1 MLYCASSV
9 QGRPAGSPASSRLQD
24 PHDSSALVE
33 GMRHLSVHVAF
44 KYWGR
49 CNAAAF
55 SELEAC
61 TLAQADSYH
70 AAPSPFVTAASASK
84 AVQLVESKPVSVSQQ
99 VTIAFTRVHE
109 RVIVCACETMHGVVA
124 AHASRLD
131 PSQATAII
139 GLVWALLMCSLFGS
153 ADHVHVWYA
162 KF

>member
-1 MLYCASSV
+1 MLYCASPV
-9 QGRPAGSPASSRLQD
+9 QGSLAGSQASSRLQD

-33 GMRHLSVHVAF
+33 GVRHLSVHVAF
-44 KYWGR
+44 NYWGR

-61 TLAQADSYH
+61 TLAQVDSYY

-84 AVQLVESKPVSVSQQ
+84 AVQLKEGKPVSVSQH
-99 VTIAFTRVHE
+99 VTVSFTRVHA
-109 RVIVCACETMHGVVA
+109 RVFECARETMHEVVA
-124 AHASRLD
+124 RHASRLD

-139 GLVWALLMCSLFGS
+139 SLVWALLMCSIFGS

-162 KF
+162 QL

>member
-9 QGRPAGSPASSRLQD
+9 QGHLAGSQASSRLQD

-33 GMRHLSVHVAF
+33 GVRHLSVHVAF
-44 KYWGR
+44 NYWGR

-84 AVQLVESKPVSVSQQ
+84 AVQLVEGKPVSVSQQ
-99 VTIAFTRVHE
+99 VTVAFTRVHE
-109 RVIVCACETMHGVVA
+109 RVFVCARETMHGVVA

-139 GLVWALLMCSLFGS
+139 SLVWALLMCSLFGS

-162 KF
+162 QL